1 MVNKLRSLLQVS
13 LGRSD
18 GVRRGNEL
26 RDSGRFAEA
35 ADAYGQHLA
44 SHPEDFGIWVQR
56 GNCLK
61 DSGAFEAAE
70 MAYSKAIDLKDDDA
84 DVFLQLGHLM
94 KLRQKRRAALQ
105 AYQRSLSLKADVSV
119 AAEIIALGGSED
131 SVAKHFELPSGSF
144 FFEIYDLL
152 VYHKAHL
159 RPSGIQRV
167 QAGIIS
173 ALLSNDEI
181 GQNTFFVVMNLNDD
195 GSPIKMI
202 DRRLLLEFLEII
214 SGSSQEHDHVKRL
227 ISQMENTAIDVSPK
241 SGDVYLVLGA
251 FWITGS
257 FASKFADMKRRG
269 VIVGGFIYDII
280 PISHPE
286 FCADELI
293 PAFFIAFGDGL
304 SVFDFLFTI
313 SEFTAR
319 EVRGLLSRNGLPE
332 IPVIS
337 VPLAHSFD
345 KDNELD
351 GGLVDR
357 NVESITLRP
366 FVLFVSTIEARKN
379 HALMVAIWRRMLKEG
394 LEPPDLVFVGRKG
407 WRVNDL
413 FEALHG
419 SKFLGGKIHVLH
431 DVSDVDLR
439 RLYERCRFT
448 VFPSF
453 VEGWGLPVGESLV
466 YGRPCVASNTS
477 SIPEVGGELV
487 DYIDPSNSSEAEF
500 VIRKL
505 CFDDDYLELRVKNIR
520 DSFKPRTWGDVSKLF
535 ISRLKEVQE
544 AGAEG
549 RTRIRLPMLRQG
561 EFFRPSDLY
570 WNDVGEQYLVNPLRV
585 SLNTSWYQPENFG
598 VWMRGDLGYIEFQS
612 DLTPGC
618 EVTIFASFVTPPW
631 AHECEVR
638 CWSGADLKAKGSRLS
653 WKKLGAKKTIVV
665 RGEISERGSLR
676 LNIMARK
683 GGVPP
688 ADELRNFYVGLQA
701 IAFASSTDLLKRIE
715 VLEELVLE

>member
-1 MVNKLRSLLQVS
+1 MVIKIKNLFDSS
-13 LGRSD
+13 PGRTTH
-18 GVRRGNEL
+18 VHRGNEF
-26 RDSGRFAEA
+26 RDNGRFAEA

-61 DSGAFEAAE
+61 DSGAFDAAE
-70 MAYSKAIDLKDDDA
+70 MAYSKAISLKDDDA

-94 KLRQKRRAALQ
+94 KLRQRRKAALQ
-105 AYQRSLSLKADVSV
+105 AYQKSLSLKADVSV

-131 SVAKHFELPSGSF
+131 LVTKHFELPSGSF

-152 VYHKAHL
+152 NYHKAHL

-173 ALLSNDEI
+173 ALLSNEEI
-181 GQNTFFVVMNLNDD
+181 GQNSVFVMMDLES
-195 GSPIKMI
+195 GEPSIKVI
-202 DRRLLLEFLEII
+202 DRRLLIEFLYVI
-214 SGSSQEHDHVKRL
+214 SGSTQNHDYVKRL

-241 SGDVYLVLGA
+241 SGDVYLILGA
-251 FWITGS
+251 FWGTGG
-257 FASKFADMKRRG
+257 FASKYAEMKRRG
-269 VIVGGFIYDII
+269 VFIGSYIYDII
-280 PISHPE
+280 PIRHPE

-304 SVFDFLFTI
+304 SVFDFIFTI
-313 SEFTAR
+313 SDFTAR

-337 VPLAHSFD
+337 IPLAHSFD
-345 KDNELD
+345 QENELD
-351 GGLVDR
+351 GGVLDR
-357 NVESITLRP
+357 SVESITHRP

-379 HALMVAIWRRMLKEG
+379 HALMVTIWRRMLKEG

-477 SIPEVGGELV
+477 SIPEVGGDLV
-487 DYIDPSNSSEAEF
+487 DYIDPAKSSEAEA

-505 CFDDDYLELRVKNIR
+505 CFDDDYLELRAKNIR
-520 DSFKPRTWGDVSKLF
+520 DSFKPRTWTDVSKLF

-544 AGAEG
+544 SGAGG
-549 RTRIRLPMLRQG
+549 RARIRLPMLRQG

-570 WNDVGEQYLVNPLRV
+570 SNDVGEQYLVNPLRV
-585 SLNTSWYQPENFG
+585 SLNTSWFQPEDFG
-598 VWMRGDLGYIEFQS
+598 VWMRGDVGYIEFQS

-618 EVTIFASFVTPPW
+618 EVTIFASFITAPW

-638 CWSGADLKAKGSRLS
+638 CWSGADLKAKGSRLN
-653 WKKLGAKKTIVV
+653 WKKLGPKKTIVV
-665 RGEISERGSLR
+665 GGEISEGGSLR
-676 LNIMARK
+676 LNIIVRK

-688 ADELRNFYVGLQA
+688 AEELRNFYVGLQA
-701 IAFASSTDLLKRIE
+701 IAFASSTDLFKRIE
-715 VLEELVLE
+715 ILEELVLE

>member
-1 MVNKLRSLLQVS
+1 MVNKIKSLIQSS
-13 LGRSD
+13 LGGSNH
-18 GVRRGNEL
+18 VLRGNEF
-26 RDSGRFAEA
+26 RDNGRFAEA
-35 ADAYGQHLA
+35 ADAYGEHLA

-61 DSGAFEAAE
+61 DSGAFDAAE
-70 MAYSKAIDLKDDDA
+70 MAYSKAISLKDDDA

-94 KLRQKRRAALQ
+94 KLRQKRKAALQ
-105 AYQRSLSLKADVSV
+105 AYQKSLSLKPDVSV
-119 AAEIIALGGSED
+119 AGEIIALGGSEELV
-131 SVAKHFELPSGSF
+131 SKYFEMPGGSF

-152 VYHKAHL
+152 NYHKAHL

-181 GQNTFFVVMNLNDD
+181 GQNSVFVIMSLESED
-195 GSPIKMI
+195 SSIRMI
-202 DRRLLLEFLEII
+202 DRHLLREFLDLI
-214 SGSSQEHDHVKRL
+214 SSSTQDHDFVKRL
-227 ISQMENTAIDVSPK
+227 ISQMENTAVAVSPK
-241 SGDVYLVLGA
+241 NRDVYLILGA
-251 FWITGS
+251 FWGTGG
-257 FASKFADMKRRG
+257 FASKYAEMKRRG
-269 VIVGGFIYDII
+269 VVIGSYIYDII
-280 PISHPE
+280 PIRHPE

-304 SVFDFLFTI
+304 SVFDFMFTI

-337 VPLAHSFD
+337 IPLAHSFD
-345 KDNELD
+345 QENEFD
-351 GGLVDR
+351 GGVLDRSVDR
-357 NVESITLRP
+357 IAHRP

-431 DVSDVDLR
+431 DVSDADLR

-477 SIPEVGGELV
+477 SIPEVGGEFV
-487 DYIDPSNSSEAEF
+487 DYIDPANSSEAEA
-500 VIRKL
+500 VIRRL

-520 DSFKPRTWGDVSKLF
+520 DNFKSRTWVDVSRVF

-544 AGAEG
+544 SGVESRALV
-549 RTRIRLPMLRQG
+549 RLPMLRQG

-570 WNDVGEQYLVNPLRV
+570 LNDVGEQYLVNPLRV
-585 SLNTSWYQPENFG
+585 SLNTSWYQPEDFG
-598 VWMRGDLGYIEFQS
+598 VWLRGDLGYIEFET
-612 DLTPGC
+612 DLMPGC
-618 EVTIFASFVTPPW
+618 EVTIFALLVTPPW
-631 AHECEVR
+631 AAECEVR
-638 CWSGADLKAKGSRLS
+638 CWSGDDLEAKGSRFN
-653 WKKLGAKKTIVV
+653 WKKLGAKKTVVV
-665 RGEISERGSLR
+665 RGQISERGSLR
-676 LNIMARK
+676 LNIMTRN

-688 ADELRNFYVGLQA
+688 ATERRDFCVGLRA
-701 IAFASSTDLLKRIE
+701 IAFADSSDLLKRIQM
-715 VLEELVLE
+715 LEELVLE